1 MSTASADPFTPDVV
15 AQIAH
20 HMNSDH
26 AADNVLIV
34 RAFGGHP
41 AATSAV
47 MSGLDATGIEFEIDG
62 GAIARVPFGTTLTA
76 RPQVRG
82 EVTRLFHEAQAV
94 LGIKPAFSVQLRD
107 ATADLHDKA
116 TRVPYLGELMRGKL
130 DAVAYAEMVA
140 QHWYAY
146 RELEAI
152 VVANPGDPIVQAF
165 HLPPLTRLPK
175 IEDDLAS
182 LLGPQWQDLITPNE
196 ATLRYTA
203 RIREVCTDWPG
214 GFVAHHYTRY
224 LGDLS
229 GGQFIRKVV
238 DRTIGAGTSF
248 YDFSDLGDLA
258 AFKEDYRHLLDATT
272 WDDAERERI
281 VVESR
286 IAYELNIEVLEQ
298 LTTR

>member
-1 MSTASADPFTPDVV
+1 
-15 AQIAH
+15 
-20 HMNSDH
+20 
-26 AADNVLIV
+26 VLIV

-47 MSGLDATGIEFEIDG
+47 MSGLDATGIEFAIDG
-62 GAIARVPFGTTLTA
+62 GVIARVPFASTLTA

-82 EVTRLFHEAQAV
+82 EVTRLFHEAQAA
-94 LGIKPAFSVQLRD
+94 LGMKPAFSIQLRD

-116 TRVPYLGELMRGKL
+116 TQVPYLGELMQGKL
-130 DAVAYAEMVA
+130 DAEAYAEMVA

-146 RELEAI
+146 RELEGI

-175 IEDDLAS
+175 IEDDLAE
-182 LLGPQWQDLITPNE
+182 LLGPQWQDRIAPNE
-196 ATLRYTA
+196 ATTRYTT
-203 RIREVCTDWPG
+203 RIREVCTRWPG

-258 AFKEDYRHLLDATT
+258 AFKEDYRHLLDATS
-272 WDDAERERI
+272 WGDAERERI
-281 VVESR
+281 VAESR

-298 LTTR
+298 LRTT